1 MIKHTRVEG
10 AVWFALVAIIIA
22 SILGCIFLT

>member
-10 AVWFALVAIIIA
+10 AIWFALLAIILV
-22 SILGCIFLT
+22 SILGCIFL